1 MAGPNEKNAH
11 THTADG
17 VAVVNNGIIKNHREL
32 RNELKLA
39 GARFPM
45 DTDTDVIAHFVNQQL
60 KKGCEPVDAL
70 RAALQLLAYHTAL
83 EPMSTNRAISL
94 RR

>member
-1 MAGPNEKNAH
+1 MALRSF
-11 THTADG
+11 TTASSK
-17 VAVVNNGIIKNHREL
+17 IIANYVMSSSWLVH
-32 RNELKLA
+32 A
-39 GARFPM
+39 FPWTQ
-45 DTDTDVIAHFVNQQL
+45 DTDTEVIAHLVNQQL